1 MISYLMNKKKKGG
14 LMPTKKK
21 MTKQERSKNMVNGVF
36 KNVLPLLFVE
46 ALVFTVTAIM
56 MIFNPTGMLTA
67 ATFVVGA
74 FLIVFGMYRIG
85 ISFINSGNKLSG
97 SMDSFLGILS
107 VVLGIVFCIYPHG
120 VAMGVVYIFVVLFL
134 LNALRLLFFSYN
146 LARIKYGHYVFDLV
160 FSGAL
165 VLIAAALLLAP
176 NLAGGILVLLLAIYL
191 LMYAAADVYMFVKLV
206 RLKREIARM
215 K

>member
-1 MISYLMNKKKKGG
+1 
-14 LMPTKKK
+14 MPTKKK
-21 MTKQERSKNMVNGVF
+21 ITQKEQSKNLINGVF

-46 ALVFTVTAIM
+46 ALVFSATAIM
-56 MIFNPTGMLTA
+56 MIFNPSGMLTA
-67 ATFVVGA
+67 ATFIVGA
-74 FLIVFGMYRIG
+74 FLVVFGLYRIG
-85 ISFINSGNKLSG
+85 LSFVDSEKKS
-97 SMDSFLGILS
+97 SSSVDSFLGILS
-107 VVLGIVFCIYPHG
+107 VVLGIVFCIFPHG

-160 FSGAL
+160 FSGTL
-165 VLIAAALLLAP
+165 VLVAAALLLAP

-206 RLKREIARM
+206 HLKREIARM